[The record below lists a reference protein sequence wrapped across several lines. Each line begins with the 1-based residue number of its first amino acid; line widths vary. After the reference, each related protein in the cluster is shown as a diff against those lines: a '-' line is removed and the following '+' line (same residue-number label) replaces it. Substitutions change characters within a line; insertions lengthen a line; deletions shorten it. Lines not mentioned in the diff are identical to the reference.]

1 MLGRAARTINEAY
14 DMFAKSGPADVIADI
29 KYDGERT
36 QVHFSNGQVNLFSRN
51 FESQNEK
58 FWMLREKL
66 QEWFEQ

>member
-14 DMFAKSGPADVIADI
+14 DIFAKSGPTDVIADI

-51 FESQNEK
+51 FES
-58 FWMLREKL
+58 
-66 QEWFEQ
+66 